1 MKKSYKHNEFEI
13 SGPTWDE
20 EFELP
25 NGSYF
30 VLDVQ
35 SYFDYVVKKH
45 ETLTDSPPIQIYVNR
60 IENGINY
67 ELRLDTILRFPCL
80 KILSYLVA
88 VKKRS
93 PNTRMVRMFH
103 DWKSL
108 KYGYSNAILLIMHVC
123 MTQEFCI
130 YSHPIDQIWEFGP
143 FFTHLTFIFLETVN
157 TC

>member
-60 IENGINY
+60 IKNKIVFKLKTGY
-67 ELRLDTILRFPCL
+67 RLEIQSSETMRLL
-80 KILSYLVA
+80 GSTE
-88 VKKRS
+88 KRY
-93 PNTRMVRMFH
+93 RQ
-103 DWKSL
+103 
-108 KYGYSNAILLIMHVC
+108 A
-123 MTQEFCI
+123 
-130 YSHPIDQIWEFGP
+130 
-143 FFTHLTFIFLETVN
+143 
-157 TC
+157 